1 MDPGVCSVG
10 EDVTTIP
17 ASPDPPVSDHARR
30 AAFASFYDR
39 ELPVQVRRAALLV
52 GSVEA
57 AHDAVHD
64 AFVEVFRRWD
74 GLDRPGPY
82 LSVAVLNRCRDQ
94 ARRLSTAERKLPL
107 LVDRG
112 GPEDEHL
119 WDAIQALPFNHRAAI
134 VLRYYHQLPEREIL
148 GCRPGSV
155 GPWIQRGL
163 RCLRKA
169 VA

>member
-1 MDPGVCSVG
+1 M
-10 EDVTTIP
+10 
-17 ASPDPPVSDHARR
+17 SDH
-30 AAFASFYDR
+30 DR
-39 ELPVQVRRAALLV
+39 GGVHVVLRPELSRQVGGPPSC
-52 GSVEA
+52 GSAEA
-57 AHDAVHD
+57 AHDVVHD

-74 GLDRPGPY
+74 RLDAPGPY
-82 LSVAVLNRCRDQ
+82 LSTAVLNRCRDQ
-94 ARRLSTAERKLPL
+94 ARRSSTAQRKLPL

-119 WDAIQALPFNHRAAI
+119 WDALQALPFNHRAAV
-134 VLRYYHQLPEREIL
+134 VLRYYHQLPEREIADLL

-163 RCLRKA
+163 RALRKA